1 MFKFFNPNPEGR
13 SVGDCVIR
21 AITKATDKSWDQVY
35 IELCLQGFIF
45 CDLPSANSVW
55 GAYLRRQGFIKYLIP
70 DYCPEC
76 YTVEDFAKDYNKGTF
91 ILGTGEHVVTVVD
104 GDYYDSWDSG
114 REVPIY
120 YFKR

>member
-1 MFKFFNPNPEGR
+1 MYKFYNPNPEGK

-21 AITKATDKSWDQVY
+21 AITKATDKSWEQVY

-45 CDLPSANSVW
+45 GDLPSANSVW
-55 GAYLRRQGFIKYLIP
+55 GAYLRRKGFIKYLIP
-70 DYCPEC
+70 DSCPDC
-76 YTVEDFAKDYNKGTF
+76 YTVDDFAHDYSKGTF

-104 GDYYDSWDSG
+104 GDYYDSWNSG
-114 REVPIY
+114 REVPVY